1 MRQTNRCS
9 LWRALQHILIPAI
22 VAAAIAFFCQPVY
35 LADGKCDFGLLALLI
50 GIPFGIQKMVVWFVP
65 RGYGIGG
72 TVAMFVFDILVGEL
86 IGFFVFLYRIIRAGL
101 ELIAAVIGI
110 FIHV

>member
-9 LWRALQHILIPAI
+9 LWRALQHILVPAI
-22 VAAAIAFFCQPVY
+22 VAASIAFFCQPIY
-35 LADGKCDFGLLALLI
+35 QADGTCDYRLLALLI

-72 TVAMFVFDILVGEL
+72 TVAMLAFDILIGGL
-86 IGFFVFLYRIIRAGL
+86 IGFFVFLYRMICGGI
-101 ELIAAVIGI
+101 ELVAAVIGM
-110 FIHV
+110 FTHV

>member
-1 MRQTNRCS
+1 MRQINRCS

-35 LADGKCDFGLLALLI
+35 LSDGKCDYGLLALLI

-65 RGYGIGG
+65 RGYGIDG
-72 TVAMFVFDILVGEL
+72 TVAMFVFDILVGGL
-86 IGFFVFLYRIIRAGL
+86 IGFFVFLYRMICGGI
-101 ELIAAVIGI
+101 ELVAAVIGM